1 LKKDLSWFR
10 RRLGNET
17 FTVAEQFRSRAVS
30 LSFAV
35 WDTVRMATRRDQLYA
50 MTHAERVEHVRKAW
64 STDLGQAPGKFQTA
78 LEAKGIEL
86 QVERGLE
93 R

>member
-1 LKKDLSWFR
+1 
-10 RRLGNET
+10 
-17 FTVAEQFRSRAVS
+17 
-30 LSFAV
+30 
-35 WDTVRMATRRDQLYA
+35 MATRRDQLYA

-93 R
+93 RQLDVDEMHYALIIF